1 MSSPAGT
8 RQEPPVFESTERPNE
23 QQEVS
28 LIDIL
33 LVLARNSRLIAMIF
47 AVVVSLGVTYAI
59 LAPSE
64 FSSYSQVIRE
74 ADVEA
79 PAGLAG
85 GLSAL
90 RGLGVSLG
98 GSNSGLTPDAYPE
111 VLKSRDVRLGVARD
125 TFYFPELEREMTY
138 VERIQVPGLLDR
150 VKDPIAERIREM
162 LGMTRKDS
170 TISSSP
176 YPQPI
181 EVKAAD
187 LVGSLVSSSVDRET
201 GLMAMSVTTSSPDL
215 SAAVASSYLHHLEQ
229 RVRSIRTQKARKNL
243 AFIEERFNDVQE
255 ELRDAEQ
262 QLAEFTDRN
271 QNLNSAR
278 LRTER
283 DRLQRQV
290 RFKSDLFSEIQTQRT
305 QAQIELQRVSPVV
318 TVVQAPI
325 PPLKPSAPS
334 RMLIVV
340 LSVMLGGLLGVGS
353 AFLRSLYTVSPED
366 DADRSKIEELQEW
379 TESFTIL
386 RRARAHWNRF
396 TNGSNAS
403 ASSDASTDPSATE
416 PGKATEPGNATA
428 PEKDESHAS

>member
-1 MSSPAGT
+1 MSSPAST
-8 RQEPPVFESTERPNE
+8 RQETPVFQPAERPNE

-33 LVLARNSRLIAMIF
+33 LVLTRNSRLIAIIF
-47 AVVVSLGVTYAI
+47 AAVVSLGVSYAV

-98 GSNSGLTPDAYPE
+98 GSNSGLSPDAYPE
-111 VLKSRDVRLGVARD
+111 VLKSRDVRLGVALD
-125 TFYFPELEREMTY
+125 TFYFPELEQEMTY
-138 VERIQVPGLLDR
+138 VERIQVPGMLDK
-150 VKDPIAERIREM
+150 VKKSITDQIRQT
-162 LGMTRKDS
+162 LGITATDS
-170 TISSSP
+170 TISSP
-176 YPQPI
+176 YPEPI

-201 GLMAMSVTTSSPDL
+201 GLMNMSVTTASPEL
-215 SAAVASSYLHHLEQ
+215 SAAVASSYLRHLEQ

-243 AFIEERFNDVQE
+243 AFIEDRFSDVRG
-255 ELRDAEQ
+255 ELREAEK

-290 RFKSDLFSEIQTQRT
+290 QFKSDLFSEIQTQLT

-334 RMLIVV
+334 RGLIVV
-340 LSVMLGGLLGVGS
+340 LSIMLGGLLGVGS

-366 DADRSKIEELQEW
+366 DADRSKVEELQEW
-379 TESFTIL
+379 TESFVIL
-386 RRARAHWNRF
+386 QRAQALWSRF
-396 TNGSNAS
+396 TNRSTAS
-403 ASSDASTDPSATE
+403 DSDASETQNQNDV
-416 PGKATEPGNATA
+416 
-428 PEKDESHAS
+428 

>member
-1 MSSPAGT
+1 MSSPAST
-8 RQEPPVFESTERPNE
+8 SEETPVFGSTERPNE
-23 QQEVS
+23 QQEIS

-33 LVLARNSRLIAMIF
+33 LVLTRNSRLIAIIF
-47 AVVVSLGVTYAI
+47 AVVVSIGVTYAV

-74 ADVEA
+74 ADIEA

-98 GSNSGLTPDAYPE
+98 GSNSGLSPDAYPE
-111 VLKSRDVRLGVARD
+111 VLKSREVRLGVARD
-125 TFYFPELEREMTY
+125 TFYFEDLDREMTY
-138 VERIQVPGLLDR
+138 VERIQVPGVIDQVTSSVADR
-150 VKDPIAERIREM
+150 VREM
-162 LGMTRKDS
+162 LGVVPEDTVW
-170 TISSSP
+170 SSP
-176 YPQPI
+176 YPEPI
-181 EVKAAD
+181 EVKAAEA
-187 LVGSLVSSSVDRET
+187 VGALVSSSVDRET
-201 GLMAMSVTTSSPDL
+201 GLMNMSVTTSSPDL
-215 SAAVASSYLHHLEQ
+215 SAAVASSYLRHLEQ

-243 AFIEERFNDVQE
+243 SFIEERYHSVQE
-255 ELRDAEQ
+255 ELREAEQ

-290 RFKSDLFSEIQTQRT
+290 RFKSDLYSEIQTQRT

-325 PPLKPSAPS
+325 PPLEPSAPS
-334 RMLIVV
+334 RLLIVV

-353 AFLRSLYTVSPED
+353 AFLRSLYTVTPED
-366 DADRSKIEELQEW
+366 GADRSKVEELQEW
-379 TESFTIL
+379 AESFVIL
-386 RRARAHWNRF
+386 QRAQSFWERF
-396 TNGSNAS
+396 ASRKDLDDSTSSVTNNEHKDEAQ
-403 ASSDASTDPSATE
+403 
-416 PGKATEPGNATA
+416 
-428 PEKDESHAS
+428 PEKEEETA